1 MGDMAVVIIVVVGDM
16 GPASSTMGGMAVV
29 VDDNMGDMAQRH

>member
-1 MGDMAVVIIVVVGDM
+1 MGDVAVVIVVVVGDK

-29 VDDNMGDMAQRH
+29 VDDNVGDMA